1 MNKKKE
7 IIRIIKFTIISISAG
22 LIQIAS
28 FALLNEL
35 LKIGYWISYLLSLLL
50 SILWNFTINRKV
62 TFKAATNVP
71 KAMLLVLLFYAFFTP
86 ISTILGNLAEKAGV
100 FDYIVLI
107 VTMICNFILEF
118 LWTRFFVYRNTC
130 DTLNEKQ

>member
-7 IIRIIKFTIISISAG
+7 IIRIIKLTIISISAG

-28 FALLNEL
+28 FALLNDL
-35 LKIGYWISYLLSLLL
+35 LKIGYWISYLVSLLL

-71 KAMLLVLLFYAFFTP
+71 KAML
-86 ISTILGNLAEKAGV
+86 
-100 FDYIVLI
+100 
-107 VTMICNFILEF
+107 
-118 LWTRFFVYRNTC
+118 
-130 DTLNEKQ
+130 

>member
-28 FALLNEL
+28 FALLNDL
-35 LKIGYWISYLLSLLL
+35 LKIGYWISYLVSLLL

-118 LWTRFFVYRNTC
+118 LWTRYFVYRNTC